1 MSLAST
7 AGGATMNHFLFSLIV
22 FLICT
27 AIGCVAIIAGTGGG
41 VLFTTLFLGFTS
53 IHPDIIRA
61 TGLLAALSGTRMGAR
76 RFLRKGIANIR
87 LVILLGFGYSL
98 FAVLGAIV
106 GLEITQK
113 FGSIGVAFIKAA
125 LGFVVI
131 IVGVIYLFA
140 RGANYPVVEKVDWFT
155 EKLGLSVPYYE
166 ESRKIVVNYKLTKS
180 YIGLILICVVGFIS
194 GTFGLGAGWAITPLL
209 NLVMMAPL
217 KVAVASSAVMISIG
231 DTAAVFPY
239 LMSNSII
246 PLFAV
251 PAVLGLMVGAEI
263 GSRLAVR
270 IRARFIRYVLIVIML
285 GTGLEL
291 IYKGFHLMGIV

>member
-1 MSLAST
+1 
-7 AGGATMNHFLFSLIV
+7 MNHFLFFLIV

-27 AIGCVAIIAGTGGG
+27 VIGCVAIIAGTGGG

-76 RFLRKGIANIR
+76 RFLRKGIANIK

-155 EKLGLSVPYYE
+155 EKLGLSMPYYE
-166 ESRKIVVNYKLTKS
+166 ESRKSVVNYKLTKS

-251 PAVLGLMVGAEI
+251 PAVLGLMLGAEI

-291 IYKGFHLMGIV
+291 IYKGFHLMGII

>member
-1 MSLAST
+1 
-7 AGGATMNHFLFSLIV
+7 
-22 FLICT
+22 
-27 AIGCVAIIAGTGGG
+27 
-41 VLFTTLFLGFTS
+41 
-53 IHPDIIRA
+53 
-61 TGLLAALSGTRMGAR
+61 MGAR

>member
-1 MSLAST
+1 
-7 AGGATMNHFLFSLIV
+7 MNHFLFSLIV